1 MKNPDKLI
9 PGEIYREPAGF
20 ADKSSNKNAPI
31 IAGIESIKEKLSASS
46 LFIPTSNAEKRVNP
60 DRENPGTSA
69 KD

>member
-1 MKNPDKLI
+1 MNADMFNPD
-9 PGEIYREPAGF
+9 EIYREPAGS
-20 ADKSSNKNAPI
+20 ADKSSNINAPI
-31 IAGIESIKEKLSASS
+31 IAGIESINEKLSASS